1 MARAIQNLPQ
11 FYDEAKFR
19 KDEAKAI
26 RTLTEKRDGEAVDYR
41 ESNKSPPNPFKIST
55 IEEIS
60 LVQTTQRELGQ
71 LSRRL
76 DRLVELS
83 EIAKHTVQMSE
94 RDYLQQEYDYISEE
108 LKQTAKET
116 KYNNVHLFKVQYED
130 PIITLNK
137 DLFSVFGANP
147 IVGQINLMAKE
158 ILGIKKDLDENDSD
172 EPEIT
177 KPMSSQQSAQKNI
190 GFINQTYGQLEAM
203 SQSLAL
209 LGSRLYDHFRSQV
222 IGGKTGL
229 LRSTA
234 YAQRSSEAVAEQIFA
249 AAESALETHLGHI
262 PDNILQD
269 LV

>member
-1 MARAIQNLPQ
+1 MARAIHNLPQ

-19 KDEAKAI
+19 KDESKAI
-26 RTLTEKRDGEAVDYR
+26 RKLTEQRAVEAVDYR
-41 ESNKSPPNPFKIST
+41 ESNKAPPNPFQRST
-55 IEEIS
+55 IEEMS
-60 LVQTTQRELGQ
+60 LVETTQRELGH

-83 EIAKHTVQMSE
+83 EMAKHTVPMSE
-94 RDYLQQEYDYISEE
+94 REYLQKEYDHISEE

-116 KYNNVHLFKVQYED
+116 KYNNVHLFRVESEE

-137 DLFSVFGANP
+137 DLFSVLGANP
-147 IVGQINLMAKE
+147 LVGQINLMAKE
-158 ILGIKKDLDENDSD
+158 IFGIKKDLEEDDPDEL
-172 EPEIT
+172 EIT
-177 KPMSSQQSAQKNI
+177 KPMSSQQSAQNNI
-190 GFINQTYGQLEAM
+190 GFINKTYGQLEAM
-203 SQSLAL
+203 SQSLDV

-229 LRSTA
+229 LRSQA

-249 AAESALETHLGHI
+249 AAESALETHLGQI